1 MFPIPEEE
9 AGILLKYWLKEA
21 ILAAEQGEWT

>member
-9 AGILLKYWLKEA
+9 DSILLKYWFKDA
-21 ILAAEQGEWT
+21 FLAAEQREWT